1 MRVKNNQR
9 AGNKKRTACSHA
21 SANKNTVA
29 QLQENFFPPPRFN
42 QTTKRSSFWCFG
54 IKART
59 PAQPAGRESLKTPVQ
74 HLVLIS
80 ESFLIWDKVRKK
92 RKYGKRDR
100 KRDIVHDK
108 QYALWLSFSLLSI
121 KLKIIT
127 SRQMDQE
134 CVYEQT
140 DTRTQTR
147 IFPSS
152 SDSASSICPQSHPS
166 LLMLRDGS
174 VPNPSHAAFPSWI
187 TREESWNYP
196 EPLGG
201 QVELEQWDGNL
212 VRVRYVRCAFAPNYV
227 TNTERGH

>member
-140 DTRTQTR
+140 DTHLP
-147 IFPSS
+147 IFIRLSFIHL
-152 SDSASSICPQSHPS
+152 SSITS
-166 LLMLRDGS
+166 LALDAPRWLR
-174 VPNPSHAAFPSWI
+174 
-187 TREESWNYP
+187 P
-196 EPLGG
+196 EPFSRRISFMNHSGG
-201 QVELEQWDGNL
+201 ILKLPRTPGWTGGTGTVG
-212 VRVRYVRCAFAPNYV
+212 R
-227 TNTERGH
+227 